1 MRDSLQLTMLS
12 RLAHKSLSALRTR
25 SLLAGAAA
33 PRRSYGNVTKECQD
47 QLLALGITNKNIV
60 FNPS

>member
-1 MRDSLQLTMLS
+1 MLS